1 MSGNMKDH
9 LWLIGSGPMAIDYI
23 KVLNALEISF
33 QVISR
38 GVDSSKKC
46 ELSTGAKVVHGG
58 VENHVRNCENFPSAA
73 IVAVGVEQLAS
84 VTKILLQ
91 NGVKKIL
98 VEKPGGLNQS
108 DINSVFEETKK
119 QNAEVYV
126 AYNRRFYSSTQKAQ
140 KIISDDGG
148 VTSYNFEFTE
158 WSHKIADIKKAP
170 GVKEV
175 WLLANSTHVID
186 LVFFLGGKPKDIS
199 CYVSGGLSWHPS
211 GSIFSGAGI
220 SENGALFSYQAN
232 WEAPGRWGVE
242 VLTKKHRLIFRTM
255 EKLQIQNIGE
265 IAINEAELDDDL
277 DRKFKPGLFQE
288 VKAFMG
294 GDYTNLVRIED
305 QLENL
310 KYYQLIN
317 GSK

>member
-23 KVLNALEISF
+23 NVLNALGISF

-38 GVDSSKKC
+38 GIDSSKKC

-73 IVAVGVEQLAS
+73 IVAVGVEQLAC

-91 NGVKKIL
+91 SGVKKIL

-119 QNAEVYV
+119 QNAAVYV
-126 AYNRRFYSSTQKAQ
+126 AYNRRFYASTQKAQ

-148 VTSYNFEFTE
+148 VTSFNFEFTE

-170 GVKEV
+170 GVKEI

-186 LVFFLGGKPKDIS
+186 LAFFLGGKPKEIS
-199 CYVSGGLSWHPS
+199 CFVAGGLIWHPS

-242 VLTKKHRLIFRTM
+242 VLTKKHRLIFRPM

-265 IAINEAELDDDL
+265 IAINEVAIDDDL
-277 DRKFKPGLFQE
+277 DREFKPGLFCQ
-288 VKAFMG
+288 VKAFMDG
-294 GDYTNLVRIED
+294 NIANFVTIEE
-305 QLENL
+305 QRENL
-310 KYYQLIN
+310 NFYHRIAS
-317 GSK
+317 G